1 MSRREVRLRVAF
13 VLNANVLSSS
23 LRSSSNLT
31 SFLVTLVLMFFA
43 LLAYFRVFSVS
54 SKFDTAEEMLAIITV
69 LQFPPKLSLRRRV
82 SLESR

>member
-1 MSRREVRLRVAF
+1 
-13 VLNANVLSSS
+13 
-23 LRSSSNLT
+23 
-31 SFLVTLVLMFFA
+31 MFFA